1 LFAASPVWGINFIPG
16 KYEITA
22 KMVMV
27 DMPSGMPLQITTQCP
42 GAKDPV
48 PSASA
53 SAGGMTM
60 TTKLFGK
67 RIGKRE

>member
-1 LFAASPVWGINFIPG
+1 
-16 KYEITA
+16 
-22 KMVMV
+22 MVMV